1 MGRPRLIVGATKLRV
16 WPHARRVGV
25 MPKCQPGPNTMI
37 GQTVAELLDGRVSLD
52 CEALDRVYLN
62 LYQPRL
68 QLAGSVVGFFKQ
80 HRGAQFAS
88 TKLMAPMT
96 QAFAAA
102 VQGFAK
108 RAGVEVVHFKKGQR
122 KDDETQRRLK
132 DFSATEGVLYIGVAQ
147 ERSSTFRVR
156 KRFSEQTGG
165 SFPWLFRSTVMC
177 NQYYFYLV
185 DEDFGP
191 LFVKFSGY
199 FPYTGR
205 LCINGHEY
213 AKCQLRREGIAFE
226 PLDNGIASCDDPQR
240 LQQIN
245 DGLDAERIEALARKW
260 LARLPQPFTDADR
273 AAGYNYE
280 LSILQAEF
288 ARTQVFDRPLSGR
301 LLFEEIIREHLD
313 LGRPQQVSLIFNR
326 KITQRTP
333 GRSRTR
339 VITQGVTPSI
349 HIDYKSS
356 RIKQY
361 FKEGQALRTETTI
374 NETRDFGLGKRL
386 ENLPALRAIGFAAN
400 RRVIE
405 VERLSQDCQL
415 AESVFDQVNSPQL
428 IDGQRAAALPFGNPR
443 VMALLQALCLFVFL
457 PEGFRNATLR
467 GHVAELLGLP
477 YEDYKPGR
485 MTYDLRR
492 LRLHGLIQRIP
503 RSHRYAV
510 TDLGQRV
517 ALFYTKLNAR
527 LLRPGL
533 SQLFDGC
540 PKAPNRPVAKAIKE
554 LDTAFDQLISEAKLA
569 AA

>member
-313 LGRPQQVSLIFNR
+313 LGRPQQVSLGRCSI
-326 KITQRTP
+326 KSTP
-333 GRSRTR
+333 RRPTSNTAPSSPAASSPASMVSRCTSSSTR
-339 VITQGVTPSI
+339 
-349 HIDYKSS
+349 
-356 RIKQY
+356 
-361 FKEGQALRTETTI
+361 
-374 NETRDFGLGKRL
+374 
-386 ENLPALRAIGFAAN
+386 
-400 RRVIE
+400 
-405 VERLSQDCQL
+405 
-415 AESVFDQVNSPQL
+415 
-428 IDGQRAAALPFGNPR
+428 
-443 VMALLQALCLFVFL
+443 
-457 PEGFRNATLR
+457 
-467 GHVAELLGLP
+467 
-477 YEDYKPGR
+477 
-485 MTYDLRR
+485 
-492 LRLHGLIQRIP
+492 
-503 RSHRYAV
+503 
-510 TDLGQRV
+510 
-517 ALFYTKLNAR
+517 
-527 LLRPGL
+527 
-533 SQLFDGC
+533 
-540 PKAPNRPVAKAIKE
+540 
-554 LDTAFDQLISEAKLA
+554 
-569 AA
+569 